1 MKYKCVIFDLD
12 GTILNTLEDLTDSLN
27 YALRQEGYPERTISE
42 VRSFVG
48 NGIRKLIERGV
59 PIETE
64 EAMIQKVHSDFTE
77 HYKVHCADKTKP
89 YAGIPE
95 LLRRLKSA
103 GCRIAV
109 VSNKADYAVKELC
122 SQYFDG
128 IFDVSVG
135 ERTGILKKPA
145 PDSVNE
151 VLKLLGIEKEQAVYI
166 GDSEVDI
173 QTAANAGME
182 AVIVEWGFRTRS
194 FLKEQG
200 AKSIVSCP
208 EELGKYVLKEI

>member
-1 MKYKCVIFDLD
+1 MKYECAIFDLD
-12 GTILNTLEDLTDSLN
+12 GTILDTLEDLTDSLN
-27 YALRQEGYPERTISE
+27 YALLQAGYPKRSISE

-59 PIETE
+59 PKGTKE
-64 EAMIQKVHSDFTE
+64 EMIQKVYCDFTE
-77 HYKVHCADKTKP
+77 HYRVHCADKTKP

-95 LLRRLKSA
+95 LLQTLKTA

-128 IFDVSVG
+128 LFDVAVG
-135 ERTGILKKPA
+135 ERSGILKKPA

-151 VLKLLGIEKEQAVYI
+151 VLKLLDADKSLAVYI

-182 AVIVEWGFRTRS
+182 VIIVEWGFRTRP
-194 FLKEQG
+194 FLEEHG
-200 AKSIVSCP
+200 ARNFVSSP
-208 EELGKYVLKEI
+208 EELGTFIL